1 MAVPARRGPLARS
14 NRLSALA
21 RSDGLA
27 RLSALARDNRLFA
40 LVLGAGALLRLL
52 AVVGYPGTLWFVGDS
67 FLYLGAALRPVPD
80 ASKTV
85 GYSFFLRALEPFHSL
100 LLVAALQ
107 HLMGLAIGAG
117 IYVLLRRAGVARPW
131 AALAAAPVLLD
142 GNEIELEHMMMAETL
157 FTFLV
162 MASVALLLWRPRPSW
177 PVCLLAG
184 LLAGYAV
191 IVRTEG
197 VPIPVVLAGYLL
209 VRRMGWRPLLAIVAG
224 CVAPVAGYVF
234 WFHSST
240 GQYALTS
247 SEGFYLWGAVS
258 PFAQCAQLKPPAD
271 ERRFCLS
278 TPPARRLPPGAII
291 WQAPQVRHLPGGPA
305 TPRADRLLTNFAAR
319 AILAQP
325 ADYLRTVAGDVGR
338 AVDWRRPAYP
348 SAGTV
353 YYYRFH
359 LTPEWIPDRIWIP
372 GGTSLSDI
380 RAYGRASPSRVIK
393 PVAAL
398 MADYQGIFYTW
409 GPLLGAILLA
419 GFGGLIRFWRRLGG
433 DGLLPWVT
441 AVVLLVVPMAL
452 AGFDYRYLIP
462 VLPFSC
468 LAAGLAAAP
477 RRSGAATG
485 PAESAGLKTG
495 PQETG
500 PQETGPQETGPQE
513 TGPQETGPPDAGP
526 LDAAPQGEAIRFS

>member
-1 MAVPARRGPLARS
+1 MAVPARLG
-14 NRLSALA
+14 
-21 RSDGLA
+21 
-27 RLSALARDNRLFA
+27 ALARDNRLFTLA
-40 LVLGAGALLRLL
+40 LGAGVLLRLL
-52 AVVGYPGTLWFVGDS
+52 AVIGYPGTLWFVGDS

-100 LLVAALQ
+100 MLVATAQ

-117 IYVLLRRAGVARPW
+117 IYVLLRRPGVARPW

-177 PVCLLAG
+177 RACLLAG
-184 LLAGYAV
+184 LLTGYAV

-197 VPIPVVLAGYLL
+197 VPVPVVLAGYLL
-209 VRRMGWRPLLAIVAG
+209 VRRVGWQSLLAVLAG
-224 CVAPVAGYVF
+224 CVAPVAGYVL

-291 WQAPQVRHLPGGPA
+291 WKAPQVRDLPGGPA
-305 TPRADRLLTNFAAR
+305 TIRADRLLTNFAVR

-325 ADYLRTVAGDVGR
+325 AGYLRTVADDVGR

-348 SAGTV
+348 SPGTV

-359 LTPEWIPDRIWIP
+359 LKPQWIPKGTWIP

-380 RAYGRASPSRVIK
+380 RAYGRASPSRVVK
-393 PVAAL
+393 PTATLIAG
-398 MADYQGIFYTW
+398 YQRVFYTW
-409 GPLLGAILLA
+409 GPLLGAILVT

-433 DGLLPWVT
+433 DGLLPWIT
-441 AVVLLVVPMAL
+441 AVVLLVAPMAL

-477 RRSGAATG
+477 GRPRAATG
-485 PAESAGLKTG
+485 PAQSAGPRTV
-495 PQETG
+495 PQETR
-500 PQETGPQETGPQE
+500 PQETRPQETRPQE
-513 TGPQETGPPDAGP
+513 TRPQETRPV
-526 LDAAPQGEAIRFS
+526 S

>member
-1 MAVPARRGPLARS
+1 MAVPARLG
-14 NRLSALA
+14 ALA
-21 RSDGLA
+21 RSAGLA
-27 RLSALARDNRLFA
+27 RLSALARDNQLFTLA
-40 LVLGAGALLRLL
+40 LGAGALLRLL
-52 AVVGYPGTLWFVGDS
+52 AVIGYPGTLWFVGDS

-177 PVCLLAG
+177 RVGLLAG

-197 VPIPVVLAGYLL
+197 VPVPVVLAGYLL
-209 VRRMGWRPLLAIVAG
+209 VRRVGWRPLLAVLAG
-224 CVAPVAGYVF
+224 CVAPVAGYVL

-291 WQAPQVRHLPGGPA
+291 WKAPQVRDLPGGPA
-305 TPRADRLLTNFAAR
+305 TIRADRLLTNFAVR

-325 ADYLRTVAGDVGR
+325 AGYLRTVAGDVGR
-338 AVDWRRPAYP
+338 AVDWHRPAYP
-348 SAGTV
+348 SRGTV

-359 LTPEWIPDRIWIP
+359 LKPQWIPMGTWIP

-380 RAYGRASPSRVIK
+380 RAYGRASPSRVVK
-393 PVAAL
+393 PAATL
-398 MADYQGIFYTW
+398 IAGYQRVFYTW
-409 GPLLGAILLA
+409 GPLLGAILVT

-433 DGLLPWVT
+433 DGLLPWIN
-441 AVVLLVVPMAL
+441 AVVLLVAPMAL

-477 RRSGAATG
+477 GRPRAAAAG
-485 PAESAGLKTG
+485 PAAGAGPRTV
-495 PQETG
+495 PQETR
-500 PQETGPQETGPQE
+500 PQEARPV
-513 TGPQETGPPDAGP
+513 
-526 LDAAPQGEAIRFS
+526 S